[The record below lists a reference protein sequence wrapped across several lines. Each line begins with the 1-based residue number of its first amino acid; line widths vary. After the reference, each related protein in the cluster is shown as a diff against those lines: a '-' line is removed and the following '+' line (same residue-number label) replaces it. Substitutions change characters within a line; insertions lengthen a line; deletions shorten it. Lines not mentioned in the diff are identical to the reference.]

1 MCQTIQKL
9 LVVNAMK
16 IKNNDSIQF
25 EDRYEIVNIIK
36 ALENTTEKQEDSV
49 KTLIKLLD
57 KIVMNW

>member
-1 MCQTIQKL
+1 
-9 LVVNAMK
+9 MK

-49 KTLIKLLD
+49 KTLIKLLA